1 MIAAQIQGSNYNE
14 PNRIIIEIEANEK
27 TPLLNGPWKTIPPP
41 GYKSNKL
48 NGSGL
53 GELKICDCRVFGI
66 AVLLAGGITI
76 ATYLLIMESR
86 LPATKFALDLVNRD
100 IWSKTVIPLGKLL
113 NDSKVLHILMVQTG
127 GQICMELYSC
137 MDVLRDMQKTH
148 GNVHGDDGE
157 IPYNFLIGG
166 DGQTY
171 EVRGW
176 NHDSG
181 LSILPQQSSLVI
193 GFIGNYTFVPPT
205 ETQCTSA
212 LSIVNES
219 MERKKLH
226 SSYQVFGLRNL
237 SISHFDGE
245 ALFNRISKWQRFVT
259 LLHVL

>member
-1 MIAAQIQGSNYNE
+1 MAGKIQGSATECNNCRFVITVE
-14 PNRIIIEIEANEK
+14 PNEK
-27 TPLLNGPWKTIPPP
+27 TPLLTGGWKHPNNRSAEIPSKESS
-41 GYKSNKL
+41 GSEFGGL
-48 NGSGL
+48 NV
-53 GELKICDCRVFGI
+53 CNFRVLGI
-66 AVLLAGGITI
+66 AVLLVGGLTI
-76 ATYLLIMESR
+76 ATYLLVNESR
-86 LPATKFALDLVNRD
+86 LPTAKFALDLVNRD
-100 IWSKTVIPLGKLL
+100 VWSQTFVPLGKVL
-113 NDSKVLHILMVQTG
+113 NDSRILHIFMVQTG
-127 GQICMELYSC
+127 GDICLELFGC
-137 MDVLRDMQKTH
+137 MDILREMQKTQ
-148 GNVHGDDGE
+148 GNDGE

-176 NHDSG
+176 NHESG

-193 GFIGNYTFVPPT
+193 GFIGNYTSVPPT

-212 LSIVNES
+212 LSIVNEC
-219 MERKKLH
+219 MQRKKLH

>member
-1 MIAAQIQGSNYNE
+1 MRAAQIQGTT
-14 PNRIIIEIEANEK
+14 PNNNDSTIVITIEANEK
-27 TPLLNGPWKTIPPP
+27 TPLLGGAWKQNPSS
-41 GYKSNKL
+41 GNCAQKL
-48 NGSGL
+48 NGSGGL
-53 GELKICDCRVFGI
+53 GDLKFCDFRVLGI
-66 AVLLAGGITI
+66 AVLLVGGFTI
-76 ATYLLIMESR
+76 ATYLLVTESR
-86 LPATKFALDLVNRD
+86 LPSARFALDLVNRD
-100 IWSKTVIPLGKLL
+100 VWTQTVIPLGKLL

-137 MDVLRDMQKTH
+137 MDVLREMQKIQ
-148 GNVHGDDGE
+148 GNAHGE

-176 NHDSG
+176 NHESG

-205 ETQCTSA
+205 DTQCTSA

-219 MERKKLH
+219 MQRKKLH

-259 LLHVL
+259 LLNVL